1 MKNLYT
7 LFVAVL
13 LAASTFAQSPE
24 KMSYQAVVRD
34 SSGALVSGQPV
45 GIQISILQGSVSGTV
60 VYSET
65 HSTSSNVNGLVTLEI
80 GAGATSDDLS
90 SIDWSAGP
98 FFIKTAIDTGAG
110 YDIEGTSQLM
120 SVPYAL
126 FSKSVANDAITTT
139 QVLDGTLLNADLDSN
154 AAIEQTK
161 ISGLA
166 DSLNMKAPLVS
177 PSFTGILSAQK
188 ININNGLE
196 TAQLIFQDDS
206 VNTTESPVSI
216 LAESTTGLDIALSIY
231 GNNESD
237 YYSGG
242 KIVFGDYDVVGN
254 GFGVSLSEPSD
265 EDFLIEADNVFI
277 GSANRQADL
286 TVYGN
291 VTVSDGFTISGD
303 GSGLTNLSSTG
314 GSSPALVNITEGTK
328 TGIRRSDA
336 NASYYGDIGSYAVD
350 LSYSSNN
357 SETYGSTGDFS
368 VATGEQTVSSGV
380 NALAVDLK
388 LLQQAIKVLLLEKV
402 LLPTPLMNWLLG
414 GITNLQL

>member
-1 MKNLYT
+1 MKNIYT
-7 LFVAVL
+7 LLVVVL
-13 LAASTFAQSPE
+13 LAATTFAQSPE

-34 SSGALVSGQPV
+34 SSGALVSSQTV
-45 GIQISILQGSVSGTV
+45 GIQFSILQGSVSGTV

-65 HSTSSNVNGLVTLEI
+65 HSTNSNVNGLVTLEI
-80 GAGATSDDLS
+80 GAGTTSNDLS

-126 FSKSVANDAITTT
+126 FSKSVANEAITTT

-166 DSLNMKAPLVS
+166 DSLNIKAPLVS

-188 ININNGLE
+188 MNINNGLE
-196 TAQLIFQDDS
+196 TAQLIFEDDS

-231 GNNESD
+231 GNNDSD

-242 KIVFGDYDVVGN
+242 KIVFGDYDV
-254 GFGVSLSEPSD
+254 
-265 EDFLIEADNVFI
+265 
-277 GSANRQADL
+277 
-286 TVYGN
+286 
-291 VTVSDGFTISGD
+291 DG
-303 GSGLTNLSSTG
+303 
-314 GSSPALVNITEGTK
+314 
-328 TGIRRSDA
+328 
-336 NASYYGDIGSYAVD
+336 
-350 LSYSSNN
+350 
-357 SETYGSTGDFS
+357 
-368 VATGEQTVSSGV
+368 ATS
-380 NALAVDLK
+380 
-388 LLQQAIKVLLLEKV
+388 I
-402 LLPTPLMNWLLG
+402 P
-414 GITNLQL
+414 